1 MKKVR
6 DPGILD
12 ARKDL
17 HLAESFWGFPLR
29 GELPSTNI
37 QYKIERKYYF
47 LIWVDGKINKL
58 NFLHLTLVMTNF

>member
-1 MKKVR
+1 MR

-17 HLAESFWGFPLR
+17 HLAESLGFFSLH

-37 QYKIERKYYF
+37 QYKIERKYDL
-47 LIWVDGKINKL
+47 LIWVDGKQNKL